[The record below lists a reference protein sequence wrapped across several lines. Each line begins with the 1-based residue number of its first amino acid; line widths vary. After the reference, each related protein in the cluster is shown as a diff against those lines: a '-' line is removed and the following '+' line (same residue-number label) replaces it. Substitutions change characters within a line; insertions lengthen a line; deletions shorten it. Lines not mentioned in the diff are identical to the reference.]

1 MERKIKILIG
11 VIVILS
17 LLVLGLGGYILYD
30 KVLKI
35 DNNLNNDT
43 NVEENN
49 DNKVNEENSTT
60 QVLEESVKKK
70 FLFVYNFFD
79 TPNTYCG
86 DTNDNDRNTTSK
98 VPSNGFIASTEF
110 TSYDEMIDYLKK
122 YITEE
127 LIFRKA
133 QEKNER
139 YVEQEGK
146 LYCEDLGKG
155 GNIYQIK
162 DVEIEIKMVNSSQTI
177 AQVTAIM
184 ELFNDESVRYEEKYD
199 LIIDDSNGGIV
210 TLYNK
215 VS

>member
-1 MERKIKILIG
+1 MEKKIKILIG

-79 TPNTYCG
+79 TSNTYCG
-86 DTNDNDRNTTSK
+86 DTNDNDRITTSK
-98 VPSNGFIASTEF
+98 VPSNGFVASTEF

-122 YITEE
+122 HMSEKI
-127 LIFRKA
+127 IFEMV

-139 YVEQEGK
+139 YVEQDGK

-162 DVEIEIKMVNSSQTI
+162 DVEIEIKMVNSEQTM
-177 AQVTAIM
+177 AQVTTIM
-184 ELFNDESVRYEEKYD
+184 ELFNDESVTYEEKYD
-199 LIIDDSNGGIV
+199 LIIDDLNGGIV